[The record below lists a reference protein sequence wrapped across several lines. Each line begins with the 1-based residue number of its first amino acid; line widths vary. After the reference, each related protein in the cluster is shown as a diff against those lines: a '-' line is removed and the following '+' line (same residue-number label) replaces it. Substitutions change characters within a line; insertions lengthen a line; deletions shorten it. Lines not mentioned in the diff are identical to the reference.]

1 MRDQAFKFFNN
12 VFGVFVS
19 IAVLGGVLVFILFV
33 IGMIMGGEAGGSL
46 MYMAYDSLSP
56 YFIKAATIAILA
68 GLVLFYIS
76 GEHALSLK
84 EEKKAA

>member
-1 MRDQAFKFFNN
+1 MKNSLFKFFSN

-19 IAVLGGVLVFILFV
+19 VAVLGGVVVFILFV
-33 IGMIMGGEAGGSL
+33 IGMIIGGEAGGSL

-56 YFIKAATIAILA
+56 YFIKAATIAVLA
-68 GLVLFYIS
+68 GLILFYVS
-76 GEHALSLK
+76 GEHTLSLK